1 MLDPD
6 GRKIF
11 YSDGENNFDLPLELI
26 EDIYEKNEDEIK
38 LNSNE
43 EVEGPKGYKEDN
55 LINET
60 FEDKV
65 EEKDE
70 NKEDTGLKDEENY
83 DSYYLERID
92 EVEEILEDICESI
105 PSYAFDHLNG
115 GIILSEDKKYHE
127 ESRADDLLIMGEYQR
142 SILGNMIK
150 IYYGSFMEMYRFSSR
165 ERLKEKLEEVLL
177 HEFTHHLEFLANEW
191 GLVIE
196 DKKFLEEYRKGKNN
210 E

>member
-6 GRKIF
+6 GRKVF
-11 YSDGENNFDLPLELI
+11 YSDGENNFDLPLDLI
-26 EDIYEKNEDEIK
+26 EDIYDKNEDETKI
-38 LNSNE
+38 NSSE
-43 EVEGPKGYKEDN
+43 EIEGPKSDNDDN

-70 NKEDTGLKDEENY
+70 NKEDIDLKDEEKY

-127 ESRADDLLIMGEYQR
+127 ESREDDLLIMGEYQR

-150 IYYGSFMEMYRFSSR
+150 IYYGSFMEMYRYSSR
-165 ERLKEKLEEVLL
+165 ERLREKLEEVLL

>member
-26 EDIYEKNEDEIK
+26 EDIYEKNEDETK
-38 LNSNE
+38 LNSS
-43 EVEGPKGYKEDN
+43 EGFEIPKEDKEEGS
-55 LINET
+55 INEA
-60 FEDKV
+60 FEDYEKAQ
-65 EEKDE
+65 EES
-70 NKEDTGLKDEENY
+70 KEDTDLKDEENY

-150 IYYGSFMEMYRFSSR
+150 IYYGSFMEMYRYSSR

>member
-26 EDIYEKNEDEIK
+26 EDIYEKNEDETK
-38 LNSNE
+38 LNSIE
-43 EVEGPKGYKEDN
+43 GVEGPKVYKEDN
-55 LINET
+55 LIDET
-60 FEDKV
+60 FEDY
-65 EEKDE
+65 EKDQE
-70 NKEDTGLKDEENY
+70 KNKNDTCLKDEENY

-150 IYYGSFMEMYRFSSR
+150 IYYGSFMEMYRYSPR

>member
-26 EDIYEKNEDEIK
+26 QDIYDKNEDETKI
-38 LNSNE
+38 NSSE
-43 EVEGPKGYKEDN
+43 EIEGPKADEDDN

-70 NKEDTGLKDEENY
+70 NEENIDSKDENKE

-92 EVEEILEDICESI
+92 EVEEILEEICESI

-150 IYYGSFMEMYRFSSR
+150 IYYGSFMEMYRYSSR

>member
-26 EDIYEKNEDEIK
+26 EDIYEKNEDETK
-38 LNSNE
+38 LNSSE
-43 EVEGPKGYKEDN
+43 EIEGPDTNKDESS
-55 LINET
+55 INET
-60 FEDKV
+60 FEDKGEDQEKSKEDIDLKG
-65 EEKDE
+65 EEK
-70 NKEDTGLKDEENY
+70 Y
-83 DSYYLERID
+83 DAYYLERID

-127 ESRADDLLIMGEYQR
+127 ESRAEDLLIMGEYQR

-150 IYYGSFMEMYRFSSR
+150 IYYGSFMEIYRFSSR
-165 ERLKEKLEEVLL
+165 ERLREKLEEVLL

>member
-26 EDIYEKNEDEIK
+26 EDIYEKNEDETK
-38 LNSNE
+38 LNSSE
-43 EVEGPKGYKEDN
+43 EIEGPDTNKDESS
-55 LINET
+55 INET
-60 FEDKV
+60 FEDKGEDQEKSKEDIDLKG
-65 EEKDE
+65 EEK
-70 NKEDTGLKDEENY
+70 Y
-83 DSYYLERID
+83 DAYYLERID

-127 ESRADDLLIMGEYQR
+127 ESRAEDLLIMGEYQR

-165 ERLKEKLEEVLL
+165 ERLREKLEEVLL

>member
-11 YSDGENNFDLPLELI
+11 YSDGENNFDLPLDLI
-26 EDIYEKNEDEIK
+26 EDIYEKNEDETKI
-38 LNSNE
+38 NSIE
-43 EVEGPKGYKEDN
+43 GVEGPKGYKEDN
-55 LINET
+55 LIDET
-60 FEDKV
+60 FEDY
-65 EEKDE
+65 EKDQE
-70 NKEDTGLKDEENY
+70 KNKNDTGLKDEEKY

-150 IYYGSFMEMYRFSSR
+150 IYYGSFMEMYRYSSR